1 MENVNVALCGME
13 NVDLTKKTI
22 KILGVH
28 ISYTKT
34 IQDDLN
40 IPDSTK
46 NIANVIRLWP
56 MRKLTLEGKIT
67 IFKFLAISKIAY
79 VALLTSIPNSVI
91 RELKQIQKMFLWGNK
106 KTQNQ
111 T

>member
-1 MENVNVALCGME
+1 MKIVLSFIDSFSKFSRLRLNVTKGEIAGIGVMENVNVALCGMK

-34 IQDDLN
+34 IQDDLK

-46 NIANVIRLWP
+46 NIANVIRL
-56 MRKLTLEGKIT
+56 
-67 IFKFLAISKIAY
+67 
-79 VALLTSIPNSVI
+79 
-91 RELKQIQKMFLWGNK
+91 
-106 KTQNQ
+106 
-111 T
+111 

>member
-1 MENVNVALCGME
+1 
-13 NVDLTKKTI
+13 
-22 KILGVH
+22 
-28 ISYTKT
+28 
-34 IQDDLN
+34 
-40 IPDSTK
+40 
-46 NIANVIRLWP
+46 

-106 KTQNQ
+106 NPKIKHNRLCNKYKDFGLKNVDLVYEVVSLNRSWVRRLCN
-111 T
+111 

>member
-1 MENVNVALCGME
+1 MKIVLSFIDSFSKFSRLRLNVTKGEIAGIGVMENVNVALCGMK

-46 NIANVIRLWP
+46 NIANVIRL
-56 MRKLTLEGKIT
+56 
-67 IFKFLAISKIAY
+67 
-79 VALLTSIPNSVI
+79 
-91 RELKQIQKMFLWGNK
+91 
-106 KTQNQ
+106 
-111 T
+111 

>member
-1 MENVNVALCGME
+1 
-13 NVDLTKKTI
+13 
-22 KILGVH
+22 
-28 ISYTKT
+28 
-34 IQDDLN
+34 
-40 IPDSTK
+40 
-46 NIANVIRLWP
+46 